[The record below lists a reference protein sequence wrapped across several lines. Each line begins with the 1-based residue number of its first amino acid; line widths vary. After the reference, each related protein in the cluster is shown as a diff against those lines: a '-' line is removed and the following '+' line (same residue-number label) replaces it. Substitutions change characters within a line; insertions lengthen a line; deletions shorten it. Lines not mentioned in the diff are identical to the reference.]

1 MGYLDKTSITVDAIL
16 TKKGRELLSKG
27 RSEFNITKFAIA
39 DDEIDYSLYD
49 TAHPL
54 GSNYYGSII
63 ESLPIL
69 EAVPDE
75 TQCMKY
81 KLATLNSTERGTS
94 GPTLY
99 IGGTVASSF
108 TFSPMTYAPNSAGQD
123 VTPNTQGSTDTSY
136 TMIIFNPDVARVVP
150 GGNNASISTTVADP
164 NTINNAII
172 ATGTQFTVYPQDV
185 SAQSTTQIT
194 IYGNDT
200 GVTDTF
206 VLVVNPLPTV

>member
-27 RSEFNITKFAIA
+27 RSEFNITKFAVA

-63 ESLPIL
+63 EALPVL

-75 TQCMKY
+75 TQCLKY
-81 KLATLNSTERGTS
+81 KLVSLNSSERGTT
-94 GPTLY
+94 GPVLY
-99 IGGTVASSF
+99 IGSTVASEYSIP
-108 TFSPMTYAPNSAGQD
+108 TLTYAPNSTGHIIIPD
-123 VTPNTQGSTDTSY
+123 TQGATDTSY
-136 TMIIFNPDVARVVP
+136 TLVLYNPDVARIVP
-150 GGNNASISTTVADP
+150 QGNDASLSTTDSDP
-164 NTINNAII
+164 STINNPVVAK
-172 ATGTQFTVYPQDV
+172 GTQFTLYPLDV
-185 SAQSTTQIT
+185 NSQSSTQIT
-194 IYGNDT
+194 IFGNDT

-206 VLVVNPLPTV
+206 VVTINPEPTV